1 MDVPVGQPIHV
12 VRRSPLFVQVRYL
25 MYAPRPRR
33 MWRVCGV
40 CGACVAVCTLRH
52 RRLGKFY
59 VCWCVRSLIIGSE

>member
-33 MWRVCGV
+33 ITDVARVWRVWRV
-40 CGACVAVCTLRH
+40 SLCVPSGIVD
-52 RRLGKFY
+52 
-59 VCWCVRSLIIGSE
+59 